1 MAISNYKEDISSIAS
16 LKLNQSSIDIIEG
29 RVNEVLNTSNY
40 ITFSRLNSKEIPHSC
55 GAGYLYYEL
64 LNSVSEIIPFVND
77 KTQTITYWGMD
88 KYEIRSLIKEVNV
101 EMIDRVVPLGHALDF
116 DYIWDGYNI
125 FMEMISFKSI
135 K

>member
-1 MAISNYKEDISSIAS
+1 M
-16 LKLNQSSIDIIEG
+16 
-29 RVNEVLNTSNY
+29 
-40 ITFSRLNSKEIPHSC
+40 
-55 GAGYLYYEL
+55 
-64 LNSVSEIIPFVND
+64 ND